1 MAKDFDFRRSTP
13 SDRPVIQTEKTVTG
27 SANMSEKPLKK
38 KRMGLPILVSL
49 IVFGAVIVGLYYYY
63 QSLQAPQST
72 ESSDTS
78 SQTEAK
84 TAESTQVTIYDR
96 GFGKTKLDLA
106 LQTLKSNGM
115 NVDIGSGESLTY
127 TSSYLF
133 YNTSLST
140 QAHKI
145 VELFPLTKF
154 TLRETPLPGIS
165 VYFASK

>member
-1 MAKDFDFRRSTP
+1 MAKDFDFRRPTP
-13 SDRPVIQTEKTVTG
+13 SARPVIQAEKTISG
-27 SANMSEKPLKK
+27 STNTPDKSPKRKK
-38 KRMGLPILVSL
+38 MGVPFLVSL

-63 QSLQAPQST
+63 QSLQAPQLT
-72 ESSDTS
+72 ESNSTS
-78 SQTEAK
+78 SQSEAK
-84 TAESTQVTIYDR
+84 TTESTQVTIYDR

-127 TSSYLF
+127 TTSYLF
-133 YNTSLST
+133 YNASLST